1 MDEDKIIPYIEPI
14 YLFCRKR
21 LSDNYDAED
30 LASEIIC
37 HILEGMKKYKIN
49 SLDGWVWR
57 VAHNRYARFIDSK
70 NKSVVTYSGEN
81 AFFDSLEG
89 DCQNIDEDGTEREYE
104 EVFRALHTLSAE
116 YRSIFVDYYIGGL
129 PVKALA
135 QKYSL
140 PETTVK
146 WRLNSGREKIRNR
159 IGENSMN
166 KVYSR
171 INWNTTSC
179 RGSMNPDKYLHT
191 QISRAICA
199 SAYEKPLTVDEI
211 SLATGIPAMYIED
224 ELPRLEYGD
233 AVCRVGKNK
242 YAANFIVLSL
252 EDKKHLE
259 KASAELVKKITDIF
273 EAMFAE
279 KAGKVS
285 GMDFYGHGFGLER
298 LGYFVVPHVLKD
310 KIKKIKEERL
320 NLMDGPCPVRKDGGY
335 GWFLVDEISG
345 EADSDD
351 QYSPG
356 CNIVGKDKKIG
367 SKVRANIYYYWYG
380 KYFEKGICRGIDWL
394 CSNDIPTRFPGGTV
408 EREEIPDEEAVKLL
422 EYNLIAKTAEGYRLN
437 FPCFTE
443 GQLDGFMSLFEIND
457 GSLDD
462 LLAEY
467 IKTVRRNF
475 EKLVPARLEEQINA
489 RMYTYLFG
497 MAVNVVEELVRRGVM
512 EKPDEDKPL
521 VDGVFYAE
529 E

>member
-37 HILEGMKKYKIN
+37 HVLEGMKKYKIE

-57 VAHNRYARFIDSK
+57 VAHNRYARFIDAK
-70 NKSVVTYSGEN
+70 NKSSVTYSGDIE
-81 AFFDSLEG
+81 FFDSLEG
-89 DCQNIDEDGTEREYE
+89 DFTAEEDTAGQEYE
-104 EVFRALHTLSAE
+104 AVFRTLHTLSAE
-116 YRSIFVDYYIGGL
+116 YRGIFVDYYIGGL

-159 IGENSMN
+159 IGENSMT

-191 QISRAICA
+191 QVSRAICA
-199 SAYEKPLTVDEI
+199 SAYEKPLTVEEI

-242 YAANFIVLSL
+242 YAANFIILSL

-259 KASAELVKKITDIF
+259 KASADLVKKITDKF
-273 EAMFAE
+273 EAMFTE
-279 KAGKVS
+279 KAEEVRGL
-285 GMDFYGHGFGLER
+285 DFYGSGFGMER
-298 LGYFVVPHVLKD
+298 LGYFTVPHILKD
-310 KIKKIKEERL
+310 VIKRVKEERL
-320 NLMDGPCPVRKDGGY
+320 NLPDGPYPVRKDGGY
-335 GWFLVDEISG
+335 GWFLVDEIPD
-345 EADSDD
+345 ESDPAPE
-351 QYSPG
+351 YNPG
-356 CNIVGKDKKIG
+356 CNIVGKDKEIGGKI
-367 SKVRANIYYYWYG
+367 RANIYYYWYG
-380 KYFEKGICRGIDWL
+380 KYFEKGITRGINWL

-408 EREEIPDEEAVKLL
+408 GREVIPDEDAVKLL
-422 EYNLIAKTAEGYRLN
+422 ENNLVTRTNDGYRLS

-443 GQLDGFMSLFEIND
+443 GQLEEYMSLFKIND

-467 IKTVRRNF
+467 ITTVRRNF

-497 MAVNVVEELVRRGVM
+497 MAANVIEELVRRGIM
-512 EKPDEDKPL
+512 RKPDGETPL
-521 VDGVFYAE
+521 TDGVFYAE